1 MEEQFPAAI
10 DVFTRALRA
19 GHPVGSAIALLV
31 GEMEDP
37 IGSEFGIVSD
47 AIAYGADLND
57 ALRDLADRWDSED
70 LRMFAVCV
78 SVQGETG
85 GNLAEILSNL
95 SSVIRDR
102 ASLYLKVRALSSEG
116 RMSAWM
122 LSLMP
127 VLTFLVLF
135 LINPGFYLEVA
146 RDPLFSISF
155 IALLGLY
162 LVGVLWIRNMVNLK
176 V

>member
-1 MEEQFPAAI
+1 
-10 DVFTRALRA
+10 
-19 GHPVGSAIALLV
+19 
-31 GEMEDP
+31 
-37 IGSEFGIVSD
+37 
-47 AIAYGADLND
+47 
-57 ALRDLADRWDSED
+57 
-70 LRMFAVCV
+70 MFAVCV

-85 GNLAEILSNL
+85 GNLAEILTNL

-135 LINPGFYLEVA
+135 LVNPGFYLEVA
-146 RDPLFSISF
+146 RDPLFVVTFS
-155 IALLGLY
+155 ALLVLY
-162 LVGVLWIRNMVNLK
+162 LIGVLWIRNMINLK